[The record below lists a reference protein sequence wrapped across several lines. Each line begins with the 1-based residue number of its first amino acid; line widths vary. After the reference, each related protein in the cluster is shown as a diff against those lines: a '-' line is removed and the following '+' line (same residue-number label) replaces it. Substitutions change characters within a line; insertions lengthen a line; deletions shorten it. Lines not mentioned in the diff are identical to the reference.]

1 MKTKFLVSAL
11 MLSSCFVACT
21 NEMDEFVNENVSK
34 PASEVVGADLVSEG
48 MTIKTN
54 LDGIQSRANELGW
67 EDGDPFGLA
76 WYNIAYT
83 VKANGDFSKFASIF
97 DKQNYDQW
105 ADVVYDGFA
114 IGKTPDARIYNNI
127 LFNYTNGAF
136 TTKANVYQGAYI
148 GYFPHQ
154 YMTEVAPLSF
164 NVQQEQTDDALTE
177 QYNKTLH
184 ISAQDFISTEDMK
197 DANGVLESKFYLY
210 PVANTLK
217 VVATPVAKMMADE
230 LLKEMT
236 ITNVTVKQN
245 QALFNVETGEINPW
259 KVPAVQYDE
268 DNDELVDEEATQ
280 LLMDEWAKTLGTEPV
295 KSLSTNVSAD
305 LALSLAE
312 ERTVRLFTL
321 PTAEVDGTNGSIE
334 VNVVSNGIAVGKFI
348 INKSDANAK
357 NKEQI
362 AKLNALT
369 TEEGYTASDKGVYTL
384 REIMR
389 NAKGDAV
396 AQNLRITLTAANFVP
411 ATSSIKTLA
420 QWNELVDVINAMYA
434 IDKNIAV
441 PTFSLGA
448 DIEFVNGEIKV
459 PACGVVV
466 DTKTK
471 KMIVASENVVWPNSI
486 ALKKD
491 KDGKVTGK
499 LAVEVKEGAS
509 LYVNGT
515 KKAPATL
522 AATEIVNKG
531 DIYANAYASISTEED
546 MALNNAEGRVIVEFG
561 SYVYPSQSD
570 EGDIAFVVEEAT
582 KIANVNTLIDGGAL
596 GSANVN
602 TLIVRTELDLNAP
615 ATKSTADDRY
625 FEGNDATSLTD
636 KIKDINIELEG
647 GSLVHEIE
655 GVNTAVANVKAVS
668 GENTIDD
675 VIVTGNIVVE
685 EGATLNIE
693 GITEPEDEA
702 VEYTVT
708 DVKNE
713 GTLNVDVKILNVTNI
728 NNTNGGYIEV
738 AEGYKVIYA
747 GEFIQNSATYKGT
760 IEELVVTP
768 TDYTALEEAVSE
780 AFNDWKNNWNVSGK
794 PFSVSNVVT
803 TIGKITED
811 EMQAGTKKKVPFYNA
826 LKAWFDAKVADGVLT
841 DSFDS
846 PAEVTA
852 DHIAVYQ
859 SMTGAKLSF
868 EDEA

>member
-1 MKTKFLVSAL
+1 M
-11 MLSSCFVACT
+11 
-21 NEMDEFVNENVSK
+21 
-34 PASEVVGADLVSEG
+34 
-48 MTIKTN
+48 
-54 LDGIQSRANELGW
+54 
-67 EDGDPFGLA
+67 
-76 WYNIAYT
+76 
-83 VKANGDFSKFASIF
+83 
-97 DKQNYDQW
+97 
-105 ADVVYDGFA
+105 
-114 IGKTPDARIYNNI
+114 
-127 LFNYTNGAF
+127 
-136 TTKANVYQGAYI
+136 
-148 GYFPHQ
+148 
-154 YMTEVAPLSF
+154 
-164 NVQQEQTDDALTE
+164 
-177 QYNKTLH
+177 
-184 ISAQDFISTEDMK
+184 
-197 DANGVLESKFYLY
+197 
-210 PVANTLK
+210 
-217 VVATPVAKMMADE
+217 
-230 LLKEMT
+230 
-236 ITNVTVKQN
+236 
-245 QALFNVETGEINPW
+245 
-259 KVPAVQYDE
+259 
-268 DNDELVDEEATQ
+268 
-280 LLMDEWAKTLGTEPV
+280 
-295 KSLSTNVSAD
+295 
-305 LALSLAE
+305 ALSLAE

-321 PTAEVDGTNGSIE
+321 PTAKVDGTNGSIE
-334 VNVVSNGIAVGKFI
+334 VNVISNGIAVGKFI

-491 KDGKVTGK
+491 KDGKVTGN
-499 LAVEVKEGAS
+499 LAVEVKEDAS

-582 KIANVNTLIDGGAL
+582 KIANVNTLIDGGVL

-668 GENTIDD
+668 GENTIND
-675 VIVTGNIVVE
+675 VVVEGNIVVE

-693 GITEPEDEA
+693 GVVAPTA
-702 VEYTVT
+702 KEYTVT
-708 DVKNE
+708 DVENQ
-713 GTLNVDVKILNVTNI
+713 GTLNINVKKLNVTNI
-728 NNTNGGYIEV
+728 SNTNGGYIEV
-738 AEGYKVIYA
+738 AEGYKVIYI
-747 GEFIQNSATYKGT
+747 GKFIQDSATYKGT
-760 IEELVVTP
+760 IEDPDYTNLENAVVAAYEGWAEKAVASLSETLVVEKIK
-768 TDYTALEEAVSE
+768 LEG
-780 AFNDWKNNWNVSGK
+780 NDS
-794 PFSVSNVVT
+794 
-803 TIGKITED
+803 
-811 EMQAGTKKKVPFYNA
+811 TKDAYKFYNA
-826 LKAWFDAKVADGVLT
+826 LKSWFAEAYKNGKVDAELPTNDKVSSQHITIYQTL
-841 DSFDS
+841 
-846 PAEVTA
+846 AENK
-852 DHIAVYQ
+852 IE
-859 SMTGAKLSF
+859 F
-868 EDEA
+868 EE